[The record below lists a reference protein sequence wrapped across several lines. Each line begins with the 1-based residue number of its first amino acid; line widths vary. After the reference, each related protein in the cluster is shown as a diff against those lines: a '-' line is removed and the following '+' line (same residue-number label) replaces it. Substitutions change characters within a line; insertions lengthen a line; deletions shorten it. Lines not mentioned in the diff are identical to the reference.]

1 MKSTD
6 VISAIKAI
14 GITKFIGVP
23 DSVLKPLC
31 DDWNRNET
39 AASHIVT
46 VNEGAA
52 VALAAGYYLGGE
64 ELSCVYMQNS
74 GMGNALNPIASL
86 IHRQV
91 YNIPMLFL
99 IGYRGEPGIKDEPQ
113 HVFQGA
119 ITLPLL
125 DLLEIEYALLD
136 EQTTLAQWRAIMERA
151 SAALRSHRQFA
162 IVIRKGAVKNGQ
174 SYHFD
179 NGYCL
184 NRECV
189 IEAVLRHT
197 HHEDVIITTTGKISR
212 EAYEVSDR
220 IDGNHDR
227 LFLTVGSMGHA
238 SMIALG
244 IAKTNP
250 QRKVYCLDGDGAA
263 LMHMGSMNTIAHH
276 AGDNFVHIILNNQA
290 HESVGG
296 MPTLCGNRDFSKS
309 AAVFGYA
316 HTYTAKD
323 AEILHMILQEIQGLK
338 GPILVEVK
346 VALGSRADLG
356 RPKES
361 ACANKEAFMRYIKG
375 AKES

>member
-1 MKSTD
+1 MKAND
-6 VISAIKAI
+6 IISAIKAI
-14 GITKFIGVP
+14 GITRFIGVP

-31 DDWNRNET
+31 DVWNT
-39 AASHIVT
+39 SVFADTHIVT

-64 ELSCVYMQNS
+64 ALSCVYMQNS
-74 GMGNALNPIASL
+74 GMGNALNPITSL
-86 IHRQV
+86 IHRKV
-91 YNIPMLFL
+91 YDIPMLFL

-113 HVFQGA
+113 HVFQGE

-136 EQTTLAQWRAIMERA
+136 GQTTLTQWRTIMERA
-151 SAALRSHRQFA
+151 SDLMRLHRQFA
-162 IVIRKGAVKNGQ
+162 IVIRKGALVGEQVN
-174 SYHFD
+174 HFQ
-179 NGYCL
+179 NGYRL
-184 NRECV
+184 NREQV
-189 IEAVLRHT
+189 IEMVLRNT

-220 IDGNHDR
+220 LDGNHDR

-238 SMIALG
+238 AMIALG

-250 QRKVYCLDGDGAA
+250 QRKVYCIDGDGAA

-276 AGDNFVHIILNNQA
+276 AGANFVHIILNNQA

-296 MPTLCGNRDFSKS
+296 MPTLCGNRNFSQS
-309 AAVFGYA
+309 AAAFGYA
-316 HTYTAKD
+316 HTYMVEDEETLRQ
-323 AEILHMILQEIQGLK
+323 IFVQIQAQK

-361 ACANKEAFMRYIKG
+361 ACANKKAFMRYLKG
-375 AKES
+375 EE